1 MSDREDYKI
10 SVIVPVYNIE
20 QYLPRCL
27 DSILSQTYRNLEI
40 IVVDDGSTDNS
51 AYVIRK
57 YAKKD
62 ERIIPIFKKNTG
74 VSDTRNKALDRATGD
89 YIGFAD
95 GDDYI
100 EPDMYE
106 HLLNNALKYEADISH
121 CGYQMVFPSRVDYY
135 FNTGTLREQDS
146 REGLKDLMSG
156 NNLVEP
162 GIWNKLYTKAVIG
175 NIRMPKD
182 IKINED
188 YLFNV
193 EVFRKAKKSIFED
206 KPLYHYILRKNSAA
220 TSNITEKKLFDGITV
235 RERIA
240 GLFENSDDEFYKI
253 ALSGLLTNNI
263 NLYRMFVTNKAT
275 KPFVHKKGKVK
286 ADIKK
291 QYTKAKQLGILTS
304 RMKMDCFL
312 IFYLPFAYKLLY
324 KCYFAFSK
332 SDRKYEVK

>member
-1 MSDREDYKI
+1 MSDKNNYKI

-27 DSILSQTYRNLEI
+27 DSILSQTHRNLEI

-51 AYVIRK
+51 AYVIRR

-62 ERIIPIFKKNTG
+62 KRIVPIFKRNSG
-74 VSDTRNKALDRATGD
+74 VSDTRNKALDRAKGD
-89 YIGFAD
+89 YVGFVD

-100 EPDMYE
+100 EPNMFE
-106 HLLNNALKYEADISH
+106 ILLDNALQYNADISH

-135 FNTGTLREQDS
+135 FNTGTVREQDN
-146 REGLKDLMSG
+146 RRGLTDLMSG

-162 GIWNKLYTKAVIG
+162 GIWNKLYTREVIG
-175 NIRMPKD
+175 KTRMASD

-193 EVFRKAKKSIFED
+193 EVFRNARKSVFED

-220 TSNITEKKLFDGITV
+220 TSEISEKKLFDGITV
-235 RERIA
+235 RERIMH
-240 GLFENSDDEFYKI
+240 LFENNDEELYQM
-253 ALSGLLTNNI
+253 ALSGLLMNNI
-263 NLYRMFVTNKAT
+263 SLYRTLVTNPSAK
-275 KPFVHKKGKVK
+275 KFGDRKGKVK
-286 ADIKK
+286 ASIRKH
-291 QYTKAKQLGILTS
+291 YTKAKQLGILTK

-312 IFYLPFAYKLLY
+312 IFYIPLVYRLLY
-324 KCYFAFSK
+324 KCYFAVTK